1 MYRIV
6 KKFHVFSN
14 RYSIC
19 HKFRV
24 FMWQAELDPL
34 NACLFGSFWIPYRN
48 CAAKTLIIRCIVE
61 MKVILILILITLIP
75 TLELR
80 ASIPYGILR
89 ADMHWWVVV
98 LVCVV
103 TNIVLGPL
111 VYLFLDKVM
120 ALLLRFE
127 WLNRIYGRTVTRTQ
141 RRIQKSVDRYGEM
154 GVALFIG
161 IPLPGTGS
169 YSGALG
175 AYLLGLG
182 YRRFI
187 VANVI
192 GVLMAGTIVTAVVL
206 SGVEAFRLLIR
217 II

>member
-1 MYRIV
+1 MR
-6 KKFHVFSN
+6 
-14 RYSIC
+14 
-19 HKFRV
+19 
-24 FMWQAELDPL
+24 A
-34 NACLFGSFWIPYRN
+34 
-48 CAAKTLIIRCIVE
+48 
-61 MKVILILILITLIP
+61 ILILILITLIP

-89 ADMHWWVVV
+89 ADMHWCAVVI
-98 LVCVV
+98 VCVA

-111 VYLFLDKVM
+111 VYLFLDKAVVM
-120 ALLLRFE
+120 VLRFE

-141 RRIQKSVDRYGEM
+141 RRIQKYVDRYGEM

-182 YRRFI
+182 YRKFI
-187 VANVI
+187 IANVV
-192 GVLMAGTIVTAVVL
+192 GVLMAGAIVTAAVL
-206 SGVEAFRLLIR
+206 SGVEGLRMLIKV
-217 II
+217 I

>member
-1 MYRIV
+1 M
-6 KKFHVFSN
+6 
-14 RYSIC
+14 
-19 HKFRV
+19 
-24 FMWQAELDPL
+24 QA
-34 NACLFGSFWIPYRN
+34 
-48 CAAKTLIIRCIVE
+48 
-61 MKVILILILITLIP
+61 ILIMILITLIP

-89 ADMHWWVVV
+89 ADVHWGTVV
-98 LVCVV
+98 LVCVL

-111 VYLFLDKVM
+111 VYLFLHKAI

-127 WLNRIYGRTVTRTQ
+127 WLKRIYQRTVTKIQ
-141 RRIQKSVDRYGEM
+141 RRVQKSIDRYGEM

-175 AYLLGLG
+175 AYLLGLS
-182 YRRFI
+182 YRKFI
-187 VANVI
+187 IANLI

-206 SGVEAFRLLIR
+206 SGLEAFRILIKV
-217 II
+217 I

>member
-1 MYRIV
+1 M
-6 KKFHVFSN
+6 
-14 RYSIC
+14 
-19 HKFRV
+19 
-24 FMWQAELDPL
+24 DPL

-48 CAAKTLIIRCIVE
+48 CAAKGLFLRCIVE
-61 MKVILILILITLIP
+61 MKAILILVLITLIP

-89 ADMHWWVVV
+89 ADMHWWAVV

-127 WLNRIYGRTVTRTQ
+127 WLNQIYRRTVTRTQ

-192 GVLMAGTIVTAVVL
+192 GVSMAGAIVTAVVL
-206 SGVEAFRLLIR
+206 SGIEVFRILIK

>member
-1 MYRIV
+1 
-6 KKFHVFSN
+6 
-14 RYSIC
+14 
-19 HKFRV
+19 
-24 FMWQAELDPL
+24 
-34 NACLFGSFWIPYRN
+34 
-48 CAAKTLIIRCIVE
+48 
-61 MKVILILILITLIP
+61 MKVILVLILITLIP

-89 ADMHWWVVV
+89 ADIQWWGVV

-103 TNIVLGPL
+103 TNIVLGPF
-111 VYLFLDKVM
+111 VYLFLDRGM
-120 ALLLRFE
+120 GLLLRFQ
-127 WLNRIYGRTVTRTQ
+127 WLKDIYGKTVTRTQ
-141 RRIQKSVDRYGEM
+141 QRIQKSVDRYGEM

-187 VANVI
+187 IANVI
-192 GVLMAGTIVTAVVL
+192 GVLMAGSIVTAVVL
-206 SGVEAFRLLIR
+206 SGIEAFRVLIK

>member
-1 MYRIV
+1 M
-6 KKFHVFSN
+6 
-14 RYSIC
+14 
-19 HKFRV
+19 
-24 FMWQAELDPL
+24 
-34 NACLFGSFWIPYRN
+34 
-48 CAAKTLIIRCIVE
+48 KT
-61 MKVILILILITLIP
+61 ILILILITLIP

-89 ADMHWWVVV
+89 ADMNWWAVV
-98 LVCVV
+98 LVCMV

-111 VYLFLDKVM
+111 VYLFLDKAM
-120 ALLLRFE
+120 GLLLRFE
-127 WLNRIYGRTVTRTQ
+127 WVDRVYGRTVARTQ
-141 RRIQKSVDRYGEM
+141 RRIRESVDRYGEM

-182 YRRFI
+182 YRKFI
-187 VANVI
+187 IANVI

-206 SGVEAFRLLIR
+206 SGVGAFRVLIKL
-217 II
+217 I

>member
-1 MYRIV
+1 M
-6 KKFHVFSN
+6 
-14 RYSIC
+14 
-19 HKFRV
+19 
-24 FMWQAELDPL
+24 QA
-34 NACLFGSFWIPYRN
+34 
-48 CAAKTLIIRCIVE
+48 
-61 MKVILILILITLIP
+61 ILILILITLIP

-89 ADMHWWVVV
+89 ADVHWGTVV
-98 LVCVV
+98 LVCVG

-111 VYLFLDKVM
+111 VYLFLDKAMV
-120 ALLLRFE
+120 LLLRFE
-127 WLNRIYGRTVTRTQ
+127 WLKGIYQRTVTRTQ

-187 VANVI
+187 IANII
-192 GVLMAGTIVTAVVL
+192 GVLMAGAIVTTVVL
-206 SGVEAFRLLIR
+206 SGVEAFRMLIKVL
-217 II
+217 

>member
-1 MYRIV
+1 
-6 KKFHVFSN
+6 
-14 RYSIC
+14 
-19 HKFRV
+19 
-24 FMWQAELDPL
+24 
-34 NACLFGSFWIPYRN
+34 
-48 CAAKTLIIRCIVE
+48 
-61 MKVILILILITLIP
+61 MKAILILILITLIP

-89 ADMHWWVVV
+89 ADMHWWFVV

-120 ALLLRFE
+120 ALLLRFA
-127 WLNRIYGRTVTRTQ
+127 WLNQIYGRTVTRTQ
-141 RRIQKSVDRYGEM
+141 RRIQKSVDQYGEM

-182 YRRFI
+182 YRKFI
-187 VANVI
+187 VANII
-192 GVLMAGTIVTAVVL
+192 GVLMAGFIVTFVVL
-206 SGVEAFRLLIR
+206 TGVEALRMLIK

>member
-1 MYRIV
+1 M
-6 KKFHVFSN
+6 
-14 RYSIC
+14 
-19 HKFRV
+19 
-24 FMWQAELDPL
+24 
-34 NACLFGSFWIPYRN
+34 
-48 CAAKTLIIRCIVE
+48 KT
-61 MKVILILILITLIP
+61 ILILILITLIP

-89 ADMHWWVVV
+89 ADMNWWAVV
-98 LVCVV
+98 LVCMV

-111 VYLFLDKVM
+111 VYLFLDKAM
-120 ALLLRFE
+120 GLLLRFD
-127 WLNRIYGRTVTRTQ
+127 WVDRVYGRTVARTQ
-141 RRIQKSVDRYGEM
+141 RRIRESVDRYGEM

-182 YRRFI
+182 YRKFI
-187 VANVI
+187 IANVI

-206 SGVEAFRLLIR
+206 SGVGAFRVLIKL
-217 II
+217 I

>member
-1 MYRIV
+1 
-6 KKFHVFSN
+6 
-14 RYSIC
+14 
-19 HKFRV
+19 
-24 FMWQAELDPL
+24 
-34 NACLFGSFWIPYRN
+34 
-48 CAAKTLIIRCIVE
+48 
-61 MKVILILILITLIP
+61 MKVILILVLITLIP

-89 ADMHWWVVV
+89 ADMNWWAVV

-111 VYLFLDKVM
+111 VYLFLDKAMV
-120 ALLLRFE
+120 L
-127 WLNRIYGRTVTRTQ
+127 RTQ

-175 AYLLGLG
+175 AHLMGLG
-182 YRRFI
+182 YRKFI
-187 VANVI
+187 IANVI

-206 SGVEAFRLLIR
+206 SGVEAFRFLIKV
-217 II
+217 I

>member
-1 MYRIV
+1 M
-6 KKFHVFSN
+6 K
-14 RYSIC
+14 
-19 HKFRV
+19 
-24 FMWQAELDPL
+24 
-34 NACLFGSFWIPYRN
+34 
-48 CAAKTLIIRCIVE
+48 LILV
-61 MKVILILILITLIP
+61 LILITLIP

-89 ADMHWWVVV
+89 ADIHWWVVV

-111 VYLFLDKVM
+111 VYLFLDKAM
-120 ALLLRFE
+120 GQLLRFQ
-127 WLNRIYGRTVTRTQ
+127 WLNGIYGKTVTRTQ

-187 VANVI
+187 IANVI
-192 GVLMAGTIVTAVVL
+192 GVLMAASIVTAVVL
-206 SGVEAFRLLIR
+206 SGVEAFRVLIK

>member
-1 MYRIV
+1 
-6 KKFHVFSN
+6 
-14 RYSIC
+14 
-19 HKFRV
+19 
-24 FMWQAELDPL
+24 
-34 NACLFGSFWIPYRN
+34 
-48 CAAKTLIIRCIVE
+48 
-61 MKVILILILITLIP
+61 MKVMLILVLITLVP

-80 ASIPYGILR
+80 ASIPYGILLGE
-89 ADMHWWVVV
+89 MHWWAVAV
-98 LVCVV
+98 VCVV
-103 TNIVLGPL
+103 TNILLGPL
-111 VYLFLDKVM
+111 VYLFLDKAM
-120 ALLLRFE
+120 ALLLRFK
-127 WLNRIYGRTVTRTQ
+127 WLNQVYGRTVTSTQ

-182 YRRFI
+182 YRKFI
-187 VANVI
+187 IANVI

-206 SGVEAFRLLIR
+206 GGVGAFRVLIR

>member
-1 MYRIV
+1 
-6 KKFHVFSN
+6 
-14 RYSIC
+14 
-19 HKFRV
+19 
-24 FMWQAELDPL
+24 
-34 NACLFGSFWIPYRN
+34 
-48 CAAKTLIIRCIVE
+48 
-61 MKVILILILITLIP
+61 MKAVLILMLITLIP

-89 ADMHWWVVV
+89 VDMHWSVVFV
-98 LVCVV
+98 ICAV

-111 VYLFLDKVM
+111 VYLFLDKAV
-120 ALLLRFE
+120 ALVLRFE
-127 WLNRIYGRTVTRTQ
+127 WLNGIYGRTVTRTQ
-141 RRIQKSVDRYGEM
+141 RRIQRSVDRYGEM

-187 VANVI
+187 VANIIV
-192 GVLMAGTIVTAVVL
+192 VLMAGTIVTAVVL
-206 SGVEAFRLLIR
+206 SGVGAFRVLIKV
-217 II
+217 I

>member
-1 MYRIV
+1 
-6 KKFHVFSN
+6 
-14 RYSIC
+14 
-19 HKFRV
+19 
-24 FMWQAELDPL
+24 
-34 NACLFGSFWIPYRN
+34 
-48 CAAKTLIIRCIVE
+48 
-61 MKVILILILITLIP
+61 MKAILILIFITLIP

-89 ADMHWWVVV
+89 QDMHWWAVA
-98 LVCVV
+98 LVCVA

-111 VYLFLDKVM
+111 VYLFLDKIM
-120 ALLLRFE
+120 AMLLRFQ
-127 WLNRIYGRTVTRTQ
+127 WLNRIYGLTVARTQ

-187 VANVI
+187 VANII
-192 GVLMAGTIVTAVVL
+192 GVLMAGTIVTVVVL
-206 SGVEAFRLLIR
+206 SGIEAFRILIKV
-217 II
+217 I

>member
-1 MYRIV
+1 M
-6 KKFHVFSN
+6 
-14 RYSIC
+14 
-19 HKFRV
+19 
-24 FMWQAELDPL
+24 
-34 NACLFGSFWIPYRN
+34 
-48 CAAKTLIIRCIVE
+48 
-61 MKVILILILITLIP
+61 MKAVLILMLITLIP

-89 ADMHWWVVV
+89 ADMHWWAVV

-111 VYLFLDKVM
+111 VYLFLDKAM

-127 WLNRIYGRTVTRTQ
+127 WVDQIYRRTVTRTQ
-141 RRIQKSVDRYGEM
+141 RRIQKFVDRYGEM

-182 YRRFI
+182 YREFI

-192 GVLMAGTIVTAVVL
+192 GVLMAGTVVTAVVL
-206 SGVEAFRLLIR
+206 SGVGAFRVLIKV
-217 II
+217 I

>member
-1 MYRIV
+1 
-6 KKFHVFSN
+6 
-14 RYSIC
+14 
-19 HKFRV
+19 
-24 FMWQAELDPL
+24 
-34 NACLFGSFWIPYRN
+34 
-48 CAAKTLIIRCIVE
+48 
-61 MKVILILILITLIP
+61 MKAILILILITLIP

-89 ADMHWWVVV
+89 AEMRWWTVV

-111 VYLFLDKVM
+111 VYLFLDKGIV
-120 ALLLRFE
+120 LLLRFQ
-127 WLNRIYGRTVTRTQ
+127 WLNQVYERTVARTQ

-175 AYLLGLG
+175 AHLLGLG

-187 VANVI
+187 IANVI
-192 GVLMAGTIVTAVVL
+192 GVLMAGSIVTAIVL
-206 SGVEAFRLLIR
+206 SGVEAFRVLIK